1 MLFADEPPPQDDTTT
16 ETPAST
22 PKAGG
27 VNAVVKDPS
36 FIVWSVVLAGVLL
49 LAAVVFMFFD
59 RWRKRP
65 TAETPLDTSM
75 SLSSFR
81 RMYENGELTET
92 EYQRIRD
99 RMAAKLKEKIGV
111 PAPPP
116 AIPPP
121 PEAPTPT
128 PNSPPVDLPE

>member
-1 MLFADEPPPQDDTTT
+1 MLFADEPPPDDTTT
-16 ETPAST
+16 ETPPTA

-49 LAAVVFMFFD
+49 LAAVLFMFFD

-65 TAETPLDTSM
+65 TGETARDTSM

-81 RMYENGELTET
+81 QMYENGELTEA

-99 RMAAKLKEKIGV
+99 RMASKLKEKMGV
-111 PAPPP
+111 PASPP
-116 AIPPP
+116 AVPPP
-121 PEAPTPT
+121 PEADTPPPETPPTP
-128 PNSPPVDLPE
+128 PPE